1 MAAQK
6 GKGSA
11 GGGSGGSGGKVGG
24 SGVDAGVTGG
34 KGAPDDNHSDISDE
48 ESQHEEEEKAA
59 DISGTLEFNS
69 QASNLSSNLSELH
82 ALWYTR
88 FVGALRAPPR
98 SLRLPRTRCI
108 LLL

>member
-11 GGGSGGSGGKVGG
+11 GGGGSGGKVGG

-48 ESQHEEEEKAA
+48 ESQHCGSCKDQELMFQCSYGGCIK
-59 DISGTLEFNS
+59 
-69 QASNLSSNLSELH
+69 QSE
-82 ALWYTR
+82 
-88 FVGALRAPPR
+88 VGQR
-98 SLRLPRTRCI
+98 SKVLAVWKTGDG
-108 LLL
+108 